1 MTLTEIRK
9 KVAAY
14 MEVGFTQKE
23 AFQYIREAARAKK
36 VNPNSYREMNGRLI
50 EEGKKKAYDAKKYLH

>member
-1 MTLTEIRK
+1 MNTTEIRA
-9 KVAAY
+9 KVAEY
-14 MEVGFTQKE
+14 LRVGFTQKE

-50 EEGKKKAYDAKKYLH
+50 EEGKKKAYDYKKYLH